1 MASSGQL
8 FWLNNNMSD
17 ARNVTAF
24 FSTNCILTFFYHL
37 NSNTLVQLLS
47 LVLSI
52 LARIIVP
59 RSPKKNSRNPHTSV
73 KKVMRSSSVHSQS
86 VALSPKN
93 TMAQFDNG
101 RVCSINKLASS
112 TRSRF
117 PGFSSNLTLEE
128 QAHLFYIIGF
138 L

>member
-101 RVCSINKLASS
+101 RVAPS
-112 TRSRF
+112 TNSHHRHDHVF
-117 PGFSSNLTLEE
+117 PGFLPTLPLRKRRIFFIS
-128 QAHLFYIIGF
+128 QDFF
-138 L
+138 